1 VVVINRQ
8 WSRIFVIAG
17 VAALIVAV
25 GAFDAR
31 CLSGDAIEIPK
42 EAVTRKILDNGL
54 TVLASHATPENLVAV
69 DVRIRAGAST
79 EDEYLGSG
87 ISHLV
92 EHMVFKGTATRGPG
106 DIEKAVKSLGGIM
119 NGSVSQDITDYR
131 IVLPS
136 KYLPEALAILSDMLL
151 GATFDPGE
159 LAREKEVILQEI
171 RLSRDEPQSMLMRLL
186 NETAYITHA
195 YKYPGIG
202 YEEPFRALT
211 RDDALR
217 YFNRVYVPNRI
228 VVTVVGGVDETI
240 AIAAVRDAFKVF
252 RAPDYGVRGVSP
264 PEPPQISPRRA
275 DEETPTSLA
284 YLAMGFHSTNL
295 LNDDLYAMDVL
306 SMVLGRG
313 DNSRLTASLRKK
325 WKLVYSISGW
335 NYTPMEPG
343 LFVITAILD
352 KANLGAVEKAVME
365 EIEKVR
371 TGAIDE
377 AELEGARRMVTADYI
392 TALQTLDGHAG
403 DIASSYILTGSYD
416 FSGRYIHG
424 VQAVTRDDIKRVAD
438 KYLRPDNLTVARIVP
453 PGYEEAQP
461 RAPRPEP
468 KDEIRKAEL
477 PNGLKI
483 LVREN
488 RTTPSVSIT
497 VAMRGGLMAETAKTS
512 GISSLTAD
520 MLLKGTKTRAEDQI
534 KGLVQQLGG
543 DITTF
548 SGFSGFGINMDL
560 LTIDLDKGLDML
572 KDVLVNSQFPQGEID
587 KDKTLALASIKEA
600 DDDIFQVGMN
610 RLRKDLFEGTPYAF
624 RYLGEPETLESLSR
638 DDIVSHCR
646 NYLIPNNMVI
656 AISGDVDAASVIGR
670 LKAKFSDLRARELPS
685 IAHAAV
691 KPEKTKRAALVMDK
705 EESLVLVGYV
715 TTTVSDP
722 DRYTLDVLSSIL
734 SGASGR
740 LFHEL
745 RNTMALA
752 YTLGCVQKL
761 GLSTGFFA
769 VYVATTKDKIGI
781 TMKALAEE
789 MRKIRQVPVTEEE
802 LACAKRE
809 LVSARR
815 IAAQTNSFYSMNAA
829 LDELYGLGA
838 DNVYAYESGI
848 GKVTSRDVK
857 RVAEKYLNPKTSAEV
872 IISSKE

>member
-1 VVVINRQ
+1 MVVINRQ
-8 WSRIFVIAG
+8 WVRIFVIAG
-17 VAALIVAV
+17 VAALIAAV

-31 CLSGDAIEIPK
+31 CLSGDTIEIPK
-42 EAVTRKILDNGL
+42 EAVTRKVLDNGL
-54 TVLASHATPENLVAV
+54 TVLASHTTPENLVAV
-69 DVRIRAGAST
+69 DVKIRAGASS

-92 EHMVFKGTATRGPG
+92 EHMVFKGTGKRGPG
-106 DIEKAVKSLGGIM
+106 DIEKAVKSFGGVM
-119 NGSVSQDITDYR
+119 NGSVSQDITDYH
-131 IVLPS
+131 IILPS
-136 KYLPEALAILSDMLL
+136 RYLPEALAIVSDMLL
-151 GATFDPGE
+151 GAKFDAGE

-171 RLSRDEPQSMLMRLL
+171 RLNRDEPQSMLMRLL
-186 NETAYITHA
+186 NETAYIKHA

-202 YEEPFRALT
+202 YEEPLKALT

-217 YFNRVYVPNRI
+217 YYNRVYVPNRI

-252 RAPDYGVRGVSP
+252 RAPDYGVRGLSP
-264 PEPPQISPRRA
+264 AEPAQISPRRA
-275 DEETPTSLA
+275 DDETPTSLA
-284 YLAMGFHSTNL
+284 YLAMGFHSTSL

-306 SMVLGRG
+306 SMILGRG
-313 DNSRLTASLRKK
+313 DNSRLTAGLQKK

-343 LFVITAILD
+343 LFVISAILD

-377 AELEGARRMVTADYI
+377 AELEGARRMVLADYI
-392 TALQTLDGHAG
+392 AQFQTLDGKAN
-403 DIASSYILTGSYD
+403 DIASSYILTGNYD
-416 FSGRYIHG
+416 FSSRYILG
-424 VQAVTRDDIKRVAD
+424 VQAVTRVDIKRVAD

-453 PGYEEAQP
+453 PGYEEAEP
-461 RAPRPEP
+461 RTAAVEP

-488 RTTPSVSIT
+488 RRTPSISIT
-497 VAMRGGLMAETAKTS
+497 VAMRGGLMAETAKTN

-520 MLLKGTKTRAEDQI
+520 MLLKGTRTRAEDQI

-543 DITTF
+543 DMTTF
-548 SGFSGFGINMDL
+548 SGFNGFGITMDL
-560 LTIDLDKGLDML
+560 LKIDLNTGLDIL
-572 KDVLVNSQFPQGEID
+572 KDVLANSQFPQGEID
-587 KDKTLALASIKEA
+587 KDKTLALASIREE

-610 RLRKDLFEGTPYAF
+610 RLRRNLFEGTPYAF
-624 RYLGEPETLESLSR
+624 RYLGEPETLESLAR
-638 DDIVSHCR
+638 DDIVSYCR
-646 NYLIPNNMVI
+646 NYSVPNNMVI
-656 AISGDVDAASVIGR
+656 AVSGDVDAASVIGQ
-670 LKAKFSDLRARELPS
+670 LKVKFSDLRAREVPS
-685 IAHAAV
+685 ITSAPV
-691 KPEKTKRAALVMDK
+691 RLEKTKRDQLVMDK
-705 EESLVLVGYV
+705 EESLILIGYV

-722 DRYTLDVLSSIL
+722 DRYTLDVLNSIL

-740 LFHEL
+740 LFSEL
-745 RNTMALA
+745 RNKMALA
-752 YTLGCVQKL
+752 YALGCVQKL

-769 VYVATTKDKIGI
+769 VYVATTKDKIDI

-789 MRKIRQVPVTEEE
+789 MRKIRQLAVTEEE
-802 LACAKRE
+802 LAYAKRE

-838 DNVYAYESGI
+838 DNVYKYESEI
-848 GKVTSRDVK
+848 EKVTSRDVK